1 MALIDRLA
9 QVLDDPVFL
18 PFQLDLENRRVLF
31 VRLDSA
37 ARAAAPFLDQRALPA
52 APEGYWLPLDAVLE
66 KSATP
71 DGAQLDWIFH
81 IGHCGSTLLSRLLQA
96 WPALHVLREP
106 LPLRIIAEAAV
117 DEAANQTP
125 HLMLRFVALWS
136 RPLPPHSRSLVKA
149 TSSCN
154 GLAAPMLAQLP
165 QARAVLMDM
174 PLPSYLATV
183 LKSEASLADVLA
195 AAPQRRRILAG
206 DDPDALAA
214 LAALAPAQQCAMA
227 WLAEQVRF
235 SDLATGPD
243 GERILRV
250 DFEALLADPRQTL
263 TAVATHLQLPLQ
275 PLGAAMASPW
285 WGRYSKSDGHAY
297 GRTDRQHDLA
307 LSRQRHGDATAAA
320 EAWLEIYLRQRPDLA
335 GRAGL

>member
-1 MALIDRLA
+1 M
-9 QVLDDPVFL
+9 
-18 PFQLDLENRRVLF
+18 LF
-31 VRLDSA
+31 VRLDGA

-66 KSATP
+66 KTATF

-81 IGHCGSTLLSRLLQA
+81 IGHCGSTLLARVLQA
-96 WPALHVLREP
+96 WPTLQVLREP
-106 LPLRIIAEAAV
+106 LPLRTLAEAAV
-117 DEAANQTP
+117 GNEANQNSNLMR
-125 HLMLRFVALWS
+125 HLVALWS
-136 RPLPPHSRSLVKA
+136 RPLPPHSRTLVKA

-154 GLAAPMLAQLP
+154 GLVAPTLAQLP
-165 QARAVLMDM
+165 QARAVLVDM

-206 DDPDALAA
+206 DDPDAIAA
-214 LAALAPAQQCAMA
+214 LAVLAPARQCAMA

-235 SDLATGPD
+235 RDLATGLD

-250 DFEALLADPRQTL
+250 DFEALLADRRQTL

-275 PLGAAMASPW
+275 PLDAAMASPW
-285 WGRYSKSDGHAY
+285 WGRYSKSAGHAY
-297 GRTDRQHDLA
+297 GRSDRQHDLA
-307 LSRQRHGDATAAA
+307 LARQRHGDAIAAA